1 MSNLYKD
8 SHPISSTKNA
18 PTVNTKIEASPHQKK
33 KKKKIEASPKKRNCF
48 LFYFILFLLKK
59 KGKRKRKR
67 KEVAIQRLHLTFTKK
82 NKL

>member
-8 SHPISSTKNA
+8 NHPISSTKNA
-18 PTVNTKIEASPHQKK
+18 PTVNTKIEASAHQKK
-33 KKKKIEASPKKRNCF
+33 KNRGFAQETEVF
-48 LFYFILFLLKK
+48 FILFLSKK
-59 KGKRKRKR
+59 KKR

>member
-18 PTVNTKIEASPHQKK
+18 PTVNTKIEASAHQKK
-33 KKKKIEASPKKRNCF
+33 KNRGFAQETELFFI
-48 LFYFILFLLKK
+48 LFYFIFIKK

>member
-8 SHPISSTKNA
+8 NHPISSTKNA
-18 PTVNTKIEASPHQKK
+18 PTVNTKIEASPYQKK
-33 KKKKIEASPKKRNCF
+33 KKKNRGFAQETELFFI
-48 LFYFILFLLKK
+48 LFYFIFIKK